1 MIHTWKGKPIAALSR
16 EELIEV
22 VNWFSRE
29 LETLREDRNAWMKS
43 GSAVQYML
51 QKDIKGE
58 IKSIGNVTYWM
69 PLPYT
74 YHLGPG
80 GW

>member
-1 MIHTWKGKPIAALSR
+1 MHTWKGKPIDTLSR

-43 GSAVQYML
+43 GSAVQYMR

-58 IKSIGNVTYWM
+58 IKWIGNQ
-69 PLPYT
+69 
-74 YHLGPG
+74 
-80 GW
+80 

>member
-29 LETLREDRNAWMKS
+29 LETLREDRNAWMRS
-43 GSAVQYML
+43 GSAVKFMF
-51 QKDIKGE
+51 QKQNKGE
-58 IKSIGNVTYWM
+58 MK
-69 PLPYT
+69 
-74 YHLGPG
+74 
-80 GW
+80 

>member
-22 VNWFSRE
+22 VNWLVRE
-29 LETLREDRNAWMKS
+29 LETLREDRNAWMKR

-58 IKSIGNVTYWM
+58 MKWNGN
-69 PLPYT
+69 
-74 YHLGPG
+74 
-80 GW
+80 

>member
-58 IKSIGNVTYWM
+58 IKWIGNVTYWM

>member
-43 GSAVQYML
+43 GSAIQYML

-58 IKSIGNVTYWM
+58 IKWIGNVTHWM
-69 PLPYT
+69 PLPNPPK
-74 YHLGPG
+74 G
-80 GW
+80 

>member
-1 MIHTWKGKPIAALSR
+1 MIHTEMIHTWKGKPIDTLSR

-51 QKDIKGE
+51 QKNIKG
-58 IKSIGNVTYWM
+58 KM
-69 PLPYT
+69 K
-74 YHLGPG
+74 
-80 GW
+80 

>member
-29 LETLREDRNAWMKS
+29 LETLRKDRNAWMKS

-51 QKDIKGE
+51 QKDKRE
-58 IKSIGNVTYWM
+58 IKWIGNVTYWM
-69 PLPYT
+69 PLPELPT
-74 YHLGPG
+74 GEMK
-80 GW
+80 

>member
-1 MIHTWKGKPIAALSR
+1 MIHTEMIHTWKGKPIDTLSR

-51 QKDIKGE
+51 QKDKRE
-58 IKSIGNVTYWM
+58 IKWIGNQ
-69 PLPYT
+69 
-74 YHLGPG
+74 
-80 GW
+80 

>member
-16 EELIEV
+16 EELIDV

-43 GSAVQYML
+43 GSAVQYMR

-58 IKSIGNVTYWM
+58 IKWIGNQ
-69 PLPYT
+69 
-74 YHLGPG
+74 
-80 GW
+80 

>member
-1 MIHTWKGKPIAALSR
+1 MIHTEMIHTWKGKPIDTLSR
-16 EELIEV
+16 KELIEV

-51 QKDIKGE
+51 QKDKRE
-58 IKSIGNVTYWM
+58 IK
-69 PLPYT
+69 
-74 YHLGPG
+74 
-80 GW
+80 

>member
-1 MIHTWKGKPIAALSR
+1 MIHTEIIYTWKGKPIAELSR

-51 QKDIKGE
+51 QKDKRE
-58 IKSIGNVTYWM
+58 IKWIGNQ
-69 PLPYT
+69 
-74 YHLGPG
+74 
-80 GW
+80 

>member
-1 MIHTWKGKPIAALSR
+1 MKMIHTWKGKPIDTLSR

-43 GSAVQYML
+43 GSAIQYML

-58 IKSIGNVTYWM
+58 IKWIGNQ
-69 PLPYT
+69 
-74 YHLGPG
+74 
-80 GW
+80 